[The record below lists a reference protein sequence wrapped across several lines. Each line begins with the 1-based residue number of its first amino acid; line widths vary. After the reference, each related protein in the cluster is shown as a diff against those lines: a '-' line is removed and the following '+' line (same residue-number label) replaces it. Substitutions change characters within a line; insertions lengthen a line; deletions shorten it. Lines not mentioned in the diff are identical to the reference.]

1 MAQSRLP
8 PPPGVAVHS
17 LERDAPDAVRARL
30 RSHAAAAAA
39 CEVDGGKAPLDVL
52 KDVLKAAS

>member
-1 MAQSRLP
+1 
-8 PPPGVAVHS
+8 VHS